1 MTACPD
7 IHDFHDHPGS
17 TDAALPVCPRVRCE
31 CTAGSWQRRPA
42 ARVMGIAGRNA
53 LVQAGTEEVNAVRL
67 PVRITDLLAR
77 GGASSWFGPASGVLP
92 GGQPDPDATLMSKLA
107 PVRDLP
113 AGARRGSQ
121 P

>member
-1 MTACPD
+1 
-7 IHDFHDHPGS
+7 
-17 TDAALPVCPRVRCE
+17 
-31 CTAGSWQRRPA
+31 
-42 ARVMGIAGRNA
+42 MGIAGRNA
-53 LVQAGTEEVNAVRL
+53 RTQAGTEEVNAVRL